1 MEVSNF
7 ETAQP
12 KPLLAHRRPKHSMTN
27 KAKVNPSAGI
37 TEWAQVFVSRR
48 YQLDVAR
55 KCIIYFVRNIAHLLR
70 FFVLCHAAFCVFMLE
85 TVVIIRS
92 IIS

>member
-1 MEVSNF
+1 MEVSNLQA
-7 ETAQP
+7 AQP

-37 TEWAQVFVSRR
+37 TEWAQVFISRR

-55 KCIIYFVRNIAHLLR
+55 KN
-70 FFVLCHAAFCVFMLE
+70 VLYILSETSPISYAFLCSAMQLFACSCWRL
-85 TVVIIRS
+85 S
-92 IIS
+92 